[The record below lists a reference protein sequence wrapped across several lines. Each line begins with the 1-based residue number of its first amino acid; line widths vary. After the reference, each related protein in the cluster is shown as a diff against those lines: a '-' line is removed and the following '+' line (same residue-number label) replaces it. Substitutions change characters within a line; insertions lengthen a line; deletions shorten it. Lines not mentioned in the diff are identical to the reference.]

1 MPFRA
6 EMFAIYVEYNI
17 APIPIWARNILH
29 AFFAIQQIWKI
40 SVHINFSLGLGIY
53 VLI

>member
-29 AFFAIQQIWKI
+29 AFFAIQQIWKYQFILI
-40 SVHINFSLGLGIY
+40 SHWV
-53 VLI
+53 